1 MKKDR
6 YRIAIVKYTAH
17 TSLNRIEAGLKNGLD
32 ALGPRHGVLLDHRG
46 LVCDGQADPRRMAQ
60 IGRELAGQ
68 GVDLVLSIATPTT
81 AALKPILAQAGIPL
95 VFRAVS
101 DPVGAGVIDGFD
113 RPGSGI
119 TGTSDA
125 LDGALLARMLLAAQP
140 GVERVGLLYDR
151 EQVSSRSPIAEA
163 RAYLTGRGIQCL
175 EATPGSPDQVPDAGR
190 ALLEQG
196 AQAILTPTDN
206 TIMSAELALSPLLTA
221 GGAAHYT
228 GSNAFTINGAFFG
241 LGSSYREGDRQSME
255 LVEQILFGGKA
266 PGDIPVIKGG
276 HDLATVNCQACQ
288 ALGFN
293 EAALEATFAAL
304 GARTV
309 FLDSQEEFDEDSY

>member
-1 MKKDR
+1 MAKDH

-17 TSLNRIEAGLKNGLD
+17 TSLNRIEVGLKNGLD
-32 ALGPRHGVLLDHRG
+32 ALGAAHGVLLDHRG
-46 LVCDGQADPRRMAQ
+46 LVYDGQADPQRMAH

-68 GVDLVLSIATPTT
+68 QVDLVLSIATPTT
-81 AALKPILAQAGIPL
+81 VALKPILAQAGIPL

-101 DPVGAGVIDGFD
+101 DPISAGVIDSFD
-113 RPGSGI
+113 RPGAGI

-125 LDGALLARMLLAAQP
+125 LDGALLAQMLLSAQP
-140 GVERVGLLYDR
+140 GVKRVGLLYDR
-151 EQVSSRSPIAEA
+151 AQVSSRTPIAEA
-163 RAYLTGRGIQCL
+163 RSYLAGRGIQCL
-175 EATPGSPDQVPDAGR
+175 EATPADPSEVPDGGR

-206 TIMSAELALSPLLTA
+206 TVMSAELALSPILTA
-221 GGAAHYT
+221 GGVAHYT

-241 LGSSYREGDRQSME
+241 LGSSYRESDRQSME
-255 LVEQILFGGKA
+255 LVEQILFGGNA

-276 HDLATVNCQACQ
+276 HDLATVNRQIAQ
-288 ALGFN
+288 TLGFD
-293 EAALEATFAAL
+293 ETALERAFAAL
-304 GARTV
+304 GARTA